1 MLSFVSLSS
10 FKAVHVQIPV
20 IKLVAEVPTDSDIS
34 RESSSIVHIP
44 DTHSTQIHQR
54 ESEIPDPDLSSSDC
68 SSCHIH
74 SKRTRNDSVDAKSIH
89 LDISFKSS
97 SHTGLQT
104 SELVICFFLYFLP

>member
-1 MLSFVSLSS
+1 MLSFLWLSY

-44 DTHSTQIHQR
+44 DTHSTQIH
-54 ESEIPDPDLSSSDC
+54 EIPDPNLSSSDC
-68 SSCHIH
+68 SSCHID

-104 SELVICFFLYFLP
+104 SELVICFFFFLVFLP